1 MSTLHLDAEALHSFA
16 KRGIVQAATN
26 RRHRAT
32 CPLCRRRLTL
42 TPCQCLH
49 DDRIPIVATFPRHD
63 SLTFPEQ
70 QPSHRFGS
78 FLIRERQQGEHL
90 DAPRR
95 AHALR
100 VSFVFSIVSQQ
111 RNSLTSHSQ
120 FD

>member
-1 MSTLHLDAEALHSFA
+1 VARFRVEMLDAEAFHSFA

-78 FLIRERQQGEHL
+78 FLIRERQRGEHL
-90 DAPRR
+90 ERGGVPTLCESR
-95 AHALR
+95 LCS
-100 VSFVFSIVSQQ
+100 VSC
-111 RNSLTSHSQ
+111 HSNAIL
-120 FD
+120 